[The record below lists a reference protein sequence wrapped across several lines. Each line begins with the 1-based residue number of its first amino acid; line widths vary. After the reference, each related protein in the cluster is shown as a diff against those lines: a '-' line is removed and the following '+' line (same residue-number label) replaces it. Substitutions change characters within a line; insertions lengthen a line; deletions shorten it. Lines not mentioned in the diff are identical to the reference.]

1 MVMSNIRQNR
11 IDKVWNNSRGGPQEI
26 GRNAFNLWQDWYAMY
41 GLHHSRN
48 NVARGQEIVILER
61 GNEGWLKCNIDAAF
75 HEGVGITSFG

>member
-1 MVMSNIRQNR
+1 MHLANIKSIYILYSVYSQ
-11 IDKVWNNSRGGPQEI
+11 
-26 GRNAFNLWQDWYAMY
+26 YAMY

-61 GNEGWLKCNIDAAF
+61 GSEGWLKCNIDAAF